1 VPLAHDVGM
10 QIEIPSGVD
19 DDVFTPYVQHDM
31 EPNNI
36 LITALDLESA
46 LPVDKIDTH
55 AVGEVTLNQSVIESQ
70 LTMQLDLYQ
79 MTDSQLF
86 LMQQSDNKTPQS
98 VAPMTD
104 SLVFWVHQSDNETP
118 QPASVGNIDGDMVDS
133 DDELLAHVDTLVQ
146 ESRAPMY
153 EVLEETTV
161 PPLLV
166 QKENEVVEQ
175 NKVVENA
182 TVAPALAQKENKVVG
197 ETTVT
202 PLLVLTRCHSPRS
215 TPMSSP
221 HLRQSSNLQTPNSES
236 TTSTKTFAASSR
248 GRKHQQ
254 LRGRSNSRTPS
265 RERTAAS
272 SRGRS
277 GRKRQIAASCVR
289 FNRVGRCLPDFDVNE
304 SGTNVTEGI
313 TTPSGQAAVEAEV
326 MEAMMEADECCYTC
340 RKSPCE
346 WIEFGLP
353 AISELKNRFCIDMAK
368 SHGYIVDISN
378 GEHVPNKNVRFSCYH
393 LFTYE
398 KYGH

>member
-19 DDVFTPYVQHDM
+19 DDVFIPYVQHDM

-118 QPASVGNIDGDMVDS
+118 QPASIGNIGGDMVDS

-153 EVLEETTV
+153 EVVEETTV
-161 PPLLV
+161 PPLLA
-166 QKENEVVEQ
+166 QKENEVAEQ
-175 NKVVENA
+175 NEVVENA
-182 TVAPALAQKENKVVG
+182 TVVPTLA
-197 ETTVT
+197 
-202 PLLVLTRCHSPRS
+202 
-215 TPMSSP
+215 
-221 HLRQSSNLQTPNSES
+221 
-236 TTSTKTFAASSR
+236 
-248 GRKHQQ
+248 
-254 LRGRSNSRTPS
+254 
-265 RERTAAS
+265 
-272 SRGRS
+272 
-277 GRKRQIAASCVR
+277 
-289 FNRVGRCLPDFDVNE
+289 
-304 SGTNVTEGI
+304 
-313 TTPSGQAAVEAEV
+313 
-326 MEAMMEADECCYTC
+326 
-340 RKSPCE
+340 
-346 WIEFGLP
+346 
-353 AISELKNRFCIDMAK
+353 
-368 SHGYIVDISN
+368 
-378 GEHVPNKNVRFSCYH
+378 
-393 LFTYE
+393 
-398 KYGH
+398 